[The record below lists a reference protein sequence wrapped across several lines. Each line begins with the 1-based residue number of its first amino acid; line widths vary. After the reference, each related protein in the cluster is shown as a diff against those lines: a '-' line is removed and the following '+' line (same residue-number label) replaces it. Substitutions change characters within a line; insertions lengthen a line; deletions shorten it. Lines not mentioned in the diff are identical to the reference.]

1 MTVHLARAWEAWK
14 GLAHYIGN
22 FQARLLLTL
31 LYFSWLLPFGLLVR
45 LASDPL
51 DMRRAPTSVAATGW
65 KKRAAS
71 GHGMPS
77 LRSQF

>member
-1 MTVHLARAWEAWK
+1 MKAWLAGAWATWRD
-14 GLAHYIGN
+14 LATHIGD

-31 LYFSWLLPFGLLVR
+31 LYFSWLAPFGLLVR
-45 LASDPL
+45 VFSDPL
-51 DMRRAPTSVAATGW
+51 DRRGADQPFAATGW

-71 GHGMPS
+71 GRDVRA